1 MWCAVAR
8 SVHCRALSPAVSFL
22 TAPNTRPENTALAF
36 VPPSQARGLFF
47 WRSLWLLQPHDDYY
61 GLSACAVLLRQFLGA
76 SGTFVVASALHFAR
90 IAL

>member
-1 MWCAVAR
+1 MWCAAAR
-8 SVHCRALSPAVSFL
+8 SVHCRALSPAASFL
-22 TAPNTRPENTALAF
+22 AAQNTRPENTALAF

-47 WRSLWLLQPHDDYY
+47 WRSVWLLQPHDDYY
-61 GLSACAVLLRQFLGA
+61 GLSACAVLLRQLLGA